1 MNEQNNTQDF
11 FASEM
16 LADLKAEKERVYN
29 ILEMKEKQ
37 QFKDRVISLV
47 IILLVV
53 ASFLLYM
60 FQYDYVSYETNEADG
75 MYALIDSEGNVIA
88 ADLDQEILDK
98 LMEAENGYGEENE
111 RQSSEAQVAEQQ
123 QTASSGS

>member
-1 MNEQNNTQDF
+1 MSEHTNTQDF

-47 IILLVV
+47 IILLIV

-75 MYALIDSEGNVIA
+75 MYALIDSAGNVIA

-98 LMEAENGYGEENE
+98 LMEAENGYGEKNE
-111 RQSSEAQVAEQQ
+111 SPSSETQVEKQ